1 MAVAWYKE
9 TERGTV
15 YVEVTMTT
23 SEIARNDNGID
34 RSNDIRDSDGYTE
47 NDGDSNIDNESGNDL
62 DIDIETTVT
71 VSAGQAVLSRI

>member
-1 MAVAWYKE
+1 
-9 TERGTV
+9 
-15 YVEVTMTT
+15 MTT

-47 NDGDSNIDNESGNDL
+47 NDGDSNTDNESGNDL
-62 DIDIETTVT
+62 NIDIETTVT